1 MIPGI
6 GAVHPSLQPQV
17 RFVITTAA
25 IAANLT
31 LGLVDAFND
40 GLKQGGYTNPADYW
54 EDLLSE
60 PMKAADFIH
69 HMTSFHSNPAL
80 AGVDLIRMTLSSL
93 LEEAAQTEES
103 FILTNG
109 MIEPR
114 GAVRWLLSKPQ
125 RRALIPVELA
135 RHIEG
140 APSDAPAVASNAGKS
155 SRPHLKRQATQIPE
169 AVLALRSLYPLG
181 PLTAN
186 RGVMLKAV
194 EQHIG
199 RPISLATLDRA
210 RAKAWQT

>member
-6 GAVHPSLQPQV
+6 GAVHPSLQPRV
-17 RFVITTAA
+17 RFVIALAA

-31 LGLVDAFND
+31 FGLVDAFND
-40 GLKQGGYTNPADYW
+40 GLKQGGYTNPADFW

-69 HMTSFHSNPAL
+69 DMTSFHFNPAMH
-80 AGVDLIRMTLSSL
+80 GVDLIRMTLRGL
-93 LEEAAQTEES
+93 LEQAAQTEES

-109 MIEPR
+109 MVEPR

-135 RHIEG
+135 QHIGG

-155 SRPHLKRQATQIPE
+155 SPPRLKRPATQVPD
-169 AVLALRSLYPLG
+169 VVRALLELYPSG
-181 PLTAN
+181 PPTAN

-194 EQHIG
+194 GQHIG

-210 RAKAWQT
+210 RKKAWQT

>member
-114 GAVRWLLSKPQ
+114 GAVRWLLSKP
-125 RRALIPVELA
+125 RR
-135 RHIEG
+135 R
-140 APSDAPAVASNAGKS
+140 
-155 SRPHLKRQATQIPE
+155 
-169 AVLALRSLYPLG
+169 
-181 PLTAN
+181 
-186 RGVMLKAV
+186 
-194 EQHIG
+194 
-199 RPISLATLDRA
+199 
-210 RAKAWQT
+210 